1 MLPVVAF
8 SKAELPVD
16 VTLVAVTAVP
26 VNETGPGVLIEVDV
40 VIAPLDVTVIL
51 LSFCQKLCFE

>member
-1 MLPVVAF
+1 
-8 SKAELPVD
+8 
-16 VTLVAVTAVP
+16 VP